1 MRSGGGRSSFRTA
14 TADEL
19 QEELGFA
26 NSSLSVDKTSVN
38 SNSSSFSKT
47 PLRSSVSRRSVLGVP
62 GRSSVSAKI
71 RRLSAMI
78 APTATSTAAATPK
91 PPPKASAM
99 LFRNCDANRD
109 DLLSRSEFT
118 NALQMIVYAEG
129 DNSWFDD
136 LTVDD
141 LDQEFSL
148 ALGGVSE
155 DDMLGPDQ
163 FDKWLLGFRNGFLRQ
178 MG

>member
-1 MRSGGGRSSFRTA
+1 
-14 TADEL
+14 
-19 QEELGFA
+19 
-26 NSSLSVDKTSVN
+26 
-38 SNSSSFSKT
+38 
-47 PLRSSVSRRSVLGVP
+47 
-62 GRSSVSAKI
+62 
-71 RRLSAMI
+71 
-78 APTATSTAAATPK
+78 
-91 PPPKASAM
+91 M